1 MTGSSRISAI
11 AFIAVSVSAVAGTRI
26 HARCLL
32 VQTSSAFGREYC
44 TDHRSAAPGAV
55 AIVKSVAV
63 TVTTTLTVTCG
74 TLVPPLDAS
83 EEAAAVDEE
92 VEVEPAEVPNH
103 ACIGISTSAE
113 NSRVGNLSRDPCDR
127 AACLIRD
134 NSFRA
139 AVRSAISAASLGFAA
154 SASKI
159 ASVSA
164 SKPTD
169 PPAPIAQRDSGPG
182 RRNPRVR
189 RSGQEKRSP
198 RVNTGLSQRF
208 FGKENY

>member
-74 TLVPPLDAS
+74 TLAPLDAS

-103 ACIGISTSAE
+103 ACIGISTPAE

-169 PPAPIAQRDSGPG
+169 PPAPIAHCGPG
-182 RRNPRVR
+182 R
-189 RSGQEKRSP
+189 RSGQEKRSEGA
-198 RVNTGLSQRF
+198 RARNNVFL
-208 FGKENY
+208 GKEN